1 MTFNQQIL
9 PKKNWIDVKHVPD
22 VQHIPSQHYETTRRK
37 IASGVTELWFY
48 LRAELGDV
56 LQGLEVLDRE
66 EKRDQPQY
74 KSPENMT
81 PAKVLNMATIMGGSP
96 VRKPVQQTSDSG
108 VKEMISKLSRV
119 LEDGADRQRYL
130 CGVIVV

>member
-1 MTFNQQIL
+1 M
-9 PKKNWIDVKHVPD
+9 
-22 VQHIPSQHYETTRRK
+22 QHIPSEHYETTRRK

-48 LRAELGDV
+48 LRAELGHV
-56 LQGLEVLDRE
+56 LRGLEVLGRE

-81 PAKVLNMATIMGGSP
+81 PAKVPNMGLTMGGGP
-96 VRKPVQQTSDSG
+96 MRKPVQQTSDNG

-130 CGVIVV
+130 CYLRV